1 MNEIQITINEYLIY
15 IILIICSMTDN
26 IYISNHV
33 FIIICLNYLIE
44 ILIILK
50 NFYQQILYVINYY
63 ALGRWR
69 L

>member
-26 IYISNHV
+26 IYISNRV

>member
-26 IYISNHV
+26 IYISNRV

-44 ILIILK
+44 VLIILK

>member
-26 IYISNHV
+26 IYISNRV

-63 ALGRWR
+63 VLGRWR

>member
-44 ILIILK
+44 VLIILK

-63 ALGRWR
+63 VLGRWR

>member
-15 IILIICSMTDN
+15 IILIICSMIDN
-26 IYISNHV
+26 IYISNRV

-44 ILIILK
+44 VLIILK

-63 ALGRWR
+63 VLGRWR

>member
-26 IYISNHV
+26 IYISNRV

-44 ILIILK
+44 VLIILK

-63 ALGRWR
+63 VLGRWR

>member
-1 MNEIQITINEYLIY
+1 
-15 IILIICSMTDN
+15 MTDN

-50 NFYQQILYVINYY
+50 NFYQQILYAINYC
-63 ALGRWR
+63 ALDRWR

>member
-15 IILIICSMTDN
+15 IILIICSMIDN
-26 IYISNHV
+26 IYISNRV

-63 ALGRWR
+63 VLGRWR

>member
-63 ALGRWR
+63 VLGRWR